1 MELTERKRQILRT
14 IVDNYIQTAEPVGSK
29 AIADELGLSSA
40 TIRNEM
46 ADLEALGFLE
56 KPHTSAGRIPSPK
69 GYRLYVDELMR
80 DYRLTVDET
89 EKMNS
94 AMSEKMTELDRVI
107 DQAGKIVS
115 KLTLLP
121 SYSLATV
128 KTTRVAAVRR
138 FELIYIDSQS
148 FILVVMTTAELVK
161 NKLIKLPF
169 PINPDQLPTL
179 SDVLNT
185 HFTGLTMKEITPE
198 IVQTAVAGSG
208 AGGALIALVLEFV
221 SEVLQSQSSG
231 EYHLSGA
238 GNILNQPEYQNPGKA
253 RELLDYLNEAGN
265 TALGLPDGEGKVK
278 ILIGPENIAAEL
290 KDTSVIMA
298 SYNIGDGMQGVIGV
312 VGPTRMDYAKV
323 AARLS
328 YFAEGLNRMFGG
340 PLLPPASEF
349 EEEITDVKE
358 KIGRS
363 GESGYFP
370 DQDL

>member
-1 MELTERKRQILRT
+1 MELTERKRQILRSV
-14 IVDNYIQTAEPVGSK
+14 VDSYIQTAEPVGSK

-46 ADLEALGFLE
+46 ADLENMGLIE

-80 DYRLTVDET
+80 DYRLSVEET

-94 AMSEKMTELDRVI
+94 ALSEKMNELDKVI

-121 SYSLATV
+121 SYSLSTV
-128 KTTRVAAVRR
+128 RAPRVAVKR
-138 FELIYIDSQS
+138 FEVIFVDSQS
-148 FILVVMTTAELVK
+148 FILVVMTTLEQVK
-161 NKLIKLPF
+161 NKLIKVPF
-169 PINPDQLPTL
+169 PISAAQMPVL

-185 HFTGLTMKEITPE
+185 HFTGLTMGEITQD
-198 IVQTAVAGSG
+198 IIQSAVLSSG
-208 AGGALIALVLEFV
+208 AAGALIALVLEFV
-221 SEVLQSQSSG
+221 SEVLSTQAHGQ
-231 EYHLSGA
+231 YHLAGE
-238 GNILNQPEYQNPGKA
+238 GNILNHPEYQDPGKA
-253 RELLDYLNEAGN
+253 RELLTYLNEAG
-265 TALGLPDGEGKVK
+265 TDALAMPEDGSKVK
-278 ILIGPENIAAEL
+278 ILIGPENIAEEL

-340 PLLPPASEF
+340 PQTPPALESPK
-349 EEEITDVKE
+349 KE
-358 KIGRS
+358 DK
-363 GESGYFP
+363 
-370 DQDL
+370 DL